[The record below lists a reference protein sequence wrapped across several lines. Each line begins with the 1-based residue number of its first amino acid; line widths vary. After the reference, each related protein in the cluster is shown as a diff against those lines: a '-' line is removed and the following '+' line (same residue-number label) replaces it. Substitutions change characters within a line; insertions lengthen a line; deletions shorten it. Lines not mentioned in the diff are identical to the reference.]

1 MACELWDPFKLSNIL
16 YCPKRMEEIVAFE
29 ILNVFTTLML
39 LGFFGVLLRNFFRCC
54 IVAKDCIED
63 VENGTRNRL
72 QESQHTNAQ
81 NSVAILSPIPNI
93 SDIEGGATNLP
104 PSYDEAVKPKV

>member
-1 MACELWDPFKLSNIL
+1 MACELWDPFKLSNVL

-39 LGFFGVLLRNFFRCC
+39 LGFIGLVLRNFLKCC
-54 IVAKDCIED
+54 SVAKDCIED
-63 VENGTRNRL
+63 VENGTRNRS
-72 QESQHTNAQ
+72 QESQQTSAQ
-81 NSVAILSPIPNI
+81 NLVSSLSQTPNI
-93 SDIEGGATNLP
+93 STKEGDALTLP